1 MNRKTVKHHF
11 SLVSSPLFPTPDS
24 LNSSLFQF
32 HFKVQVIKFDCSI
45 TPSFLITIQR
55 NSVEG
60 NLQIFYKM
68 TFVKFQKKQKSP
80 YNNSDSQINTK
91 TK

>member
-45 TPSFLITIQR
+45 TLSFLNTLQR

-60 NLQIFYKM
+60 NLQIF
-68 TFVKFQKKQKSP
+68 FLQ
-80 YNNSDSQINTK
+80 NDIC
-91 TK
+91 